1 MRTTG
6 NDARQVLS
14 TIAWHTV
21 GPHQVPSWPLFTA
34 CKEYQAPTT
43 AQMALEGK
51 TVTSKPLS
59 SRWEGGGQAEKAWP
73 ALLGFCGRDSAET
86 CSHHKFRAK
95 APQSNLL
102 PSPCPVLQ
110 AKFLPLPVRPLSL
123 QTSLTCGMADSELP
137 YGLAAFLTLLHT
149 CKWPG
154 QPSPSS

>member
-1 MRTTG
+1 MNFKKTKTEKLTLLV
-6 NDARQVLS
+6 QVIYYNYLPS
-14 TIAWHTV
+14 HSITPRVHFIKQKTIHITQIQLKSRHKKAAVDKRKTV
-21 GPHQVPSWPLFTA
+21 G
-34 CKEYQAPTT
+34 
-43 AQMALEGK
+43 
-51 TVTSKPLS
+51 
-59 SRWEGGGQAEKAWP
+59 
-73 ALLGFCGRDSAET
+73 
-86 CSHHKFRAK
+86 
-95 APQSNLL
+95 NLL